1 MRVLLDTNLL
11 TRLANGPSDPDYGSA
26 EECVEQLRSFGHALC
41 LVPQNHYEFWA
52 VATRPLDANG
62 LAMTIAEAEAELDR
76 FKPPLFQLLQDERA
90 ILPRWNEL
98 IRKYDVKGK
107 VTYDARLVAAMLR
120 HGISHLLT
128 FNAAHF
134 VRFKEIKALTP
145 QEVLAGSIGA
155 GA

>member
-1 MRVLLDTNLL
+1 
-11 TRLANGPSDPDYGSA
+11 
-26 EECVEQLRSFGHALC
+26 
-41 LVPQNHYEFWA
+41 
-52 VATRPLDANG
+52 
-62 LAMTIAEAEAELDR
+62 MTIAEAEAELDR